1 MDFGINLAP
10 AADSWKVVER
20 AEKLGF
26 SHAWFYDTQ
35 LLNADV
41 FVAMAAAAV
50 KTERIRLGTGVLIP
64 SNRIAPVTA
73 SALASLNK
81 LAPGRIDF
89 GVATGFTARRT
100 MGLGAVKLDDVRE
113 YVRIVRALLERE
125 TTEWE
130 LEGKRRKI
138 RFLNPDLDLI
148 NTTDP
153 IPFHFSALG
162 PKGKKLAAETGM
174 NWIIPIR
181 DNDVAIAQLRAMQ
194 DEWRSAGRDVAGLY
208 STAHAGGCI
217 LGDGEAAD
225 SPRAKA
231 QAGPAAAMV
240 LHDMVEAEYF
250 GTLGYR
256 IPEALRPILDEYKTL
271 YEGYEPEDA
280 RYLSVHRGHL
290 MIVRPEEEHL
300 IGGDLIK
307 ALSFTATAPELR
319 ERIRALGDAGFNQI
333 SFHIRY
339 GQDQTVEEWADLV
352 AGV

>member
-10 AADSWKVVER
+10 AADSWKVVKR
-20 AEKLGF
+20 AEELGF

-50 KTERIRLGTGVLIP
+50 TTERIRLGTGVLIP

-81 LAPGRIDF
+81 LAPGRIEF

-100 MGLGAVKLDDVRE
+100 MGLGAIKLAEVRE
-113 YVRIVRALLERE
+113 YVRIVRALLDRE

-130 LEGKRRKI
+130 FEGKRRKI
-138 RFLNPDLDLI
+138 RFLNPDLELI

-174 NWIIPIR
+174 TWIMPIR
-181 DNDVAIAQLRAMQ
+181 DTDGAIAQLRAMQ
-194 DEWRSAGRDVAGLY
+194 DEWRNAGRDTADLY
-208 STAHAGGCI
+208 ATAHAGGCI
-217 LGDGEAAD
+217 LGDGEDPGGA
-225 SPRAKA
+225 RAKA
-231 QAGPAAAMV
+231 QAGPAAAMI
-240 LHDMVEAEYF
+240 LHDMVEAEFF
-250 GTLGYR
+250 GTLGFR
-256 IPEALRPILDEYKTL
+256 IPDSLRPILDAYKAL

-290 MIVRPEEEHL
+290 MILRPEEEHL

-319 ERIRALGDAGFNQI
+319 ERIRGLRDAGFSQV

-339 GQDQTVEEWADLV
+339 GQDHTVDEWADLV
-352 AGV
+352 ANV